1 MDRVELRILYQDGN
15 SSKLRCI
22 VNKWKFQDAM
32 MGEQYLTFTITS
44 ETPIDWAVGDF
55 CVFRGETYTL
65 NYVPSVTQKAGTKE
79 RQDAYTYEN
88 VKFESHQEELTR
100 CIMLDIT
107 ASTGLYI
114 AALGTNYTGSSKFP
128 LYCGETSVG
137 GDTLTP
143 VCALAAKMQANLDR
157 MYGGAN
163 AWKIFVDTTTTFV
176 NAVGDTVLVT
186 HTDDKQLSF
195 DNTTVAQALAE
206 VHNTFD
212 LDYCIR
218 GRNIYIG
225 YNLKN
230 LTSDNDEETF
240 AFGYGK
246 GYPTHDDMN
255 KGLFQIKRM
264 ANPQQKIVTRLRAL
278 GSTKNMPYRYYNKKY
293 NLSQSLFPTN
303 LQLPDTF
310 ETSATK
316 ATHNAQRDPS
326 LSHVKGDTNDSY
338 IDKNNNAAACA
349 EGIREDCARW
359 DGSNG
364 DLVEIYPTIEG
375 ATYGELRGALVE
387 DQDGN
392 TGNGSFPNY
401 SADERI
407 DKLLAVGYKD
417 GSTLVDDANKGD
429 GILPESGIS
438 STGVVRSADIGQTSL
453 TYGRHNQFAYNGGY
467 YAGKDHTLFTIQ
479 GVMPGKY
486 AMAPT
491 IGSTFF
497 GFSLSCY
504 RDGCSADVGFQII
517 IKQKNQQTGVVTTL
531 ATYTSDLV
539 SIQRSDGVK
548 EIELPE
554 LPDVVN
560 GANAKVSEIRVTAM
574 SDITVTFR
582 MVMRNVVMPSGFTD
596 DFSISYKVGNSR
608 LDHSVTYEPEYT
620 WFPVDDSDSIVD
632 RFHVFIQDM
641 GFDLEA
647 CWSDETPMLVMKSGR
662 CVGREFEILQDIQK
676 VTHNNKKGYMLTLKR
691 AEDSSLNTYYP
702 SQTDPI
708 AADDTFVLLGIQM
721 PEAYVKMAEVRLLRA
736 ATQYLADNC
745 ETKFTYQPS
754 IDDIYLQRNYD
765 NMVQAGTPN
774 KSIFWRLYAGL
785 KFTFRGVP
793 TSEDSPAPLADIT
806 IEKVTISMGEGLT
819 PRVELTLNDDVQQG
833 TIQKLTTSV
842 DRIYNGSIFA
852 SGSGNGA
859 SGAMSAALLSLLQS
873 EGEKLFLSKTH
884 DDTAAGKITFNDV
897 VTHNETLKAK
907 KGIKVG
913 NFQSRFLGSG
923 ALIDEEGNA
932 EFESIYSRNFISTPE
947 FRFNRITVTEGENWC
962 TNGFGTIKEVEIIDD
977 TTGYITLKLEEN
989 DYASIETGDIC
1000 RGIYNDIANQY
1011 ETASLDDDTEL
1022 YAGENEGAGYGFSSK
1037 EGFFTSYFWV
1047 RSFVENKKGECKFM
1061 YELRNSNTPHPCAF
1075 MKFAQYGSFTNANRR
1090 SSSYS
1095 TSIGHYY
1102 EMVLDGVST
1111 WKIRSANVV
1120 YRKGYLGNMTVTLKN
1135 GHEAE
1140 LQGYG
1145 LYVQDNVYFGNAIV
1159 QLDPETLAEIEESL
1173 KSYEVNFSGY
1183 VDVITV
1189 DDVGNCIGGLWTV
1202 SGENNEY
1209 RNYRIH
1215 SAITV
1220 RKSGNLL
1227 ILAGNNEDAGEG
1239 TFKIYAQ
1246 PIGCTCVIE
1255 NSTIYITGIDN
1266 IKDGVAGS
1274 ADDANFDY
1282 AAMRN
1287 MESCSVDIIIDCEG
1301 KGSIQK
1307 NFPIRIKHDSQPF
1320 VGADISNEFS
1330 AVSWNTQTQAY
1341 VGLPIT
1347 FDMKMWHNN
1356 EILDIASTDNVSLAS
1371 ATGGVTLVNG
1381 TAPATPAASSIY
1393 YSKSI
1398 ITDGV
1403 TGKKHAR
1410 ISINAMGENLPN
1422 VIDIDVTSTATYSG
1436 VSYERTLR
1444 HTINRSTDTNVYQLH
1459 PSVGEVGVIY
1469 NDNKEKVISTNKV
1482 YTDVRCDSTDDKHYT
1497 VATSDYAKHGLFITY
1512 QTFTLNASDQEVASA
1527 EAAYSTLN
1535 GVTVS
1540 NTYTRIRFKLYKLVD
1555 TTLSPLSAL
1564 LDSTNVVEV
1573 LDIEDV
1579 PVILDGL
1586 DGDNSI
1592 SVCLDNQNDAVMCI
1606 EDGTVIASTLPV
1618 AKARLMDGEETVGRS
1633 VLGTTLAA
1641 NKLTLGNWT
1650 LVCHGCT
1657 AEFVGWEAD
1666 ANSDDWVSLRVTG
1679 VTDDVASVDVKC
1691 QYTKHGV
1698 VGNYISILTVK
1709 KIYGLDKYELTFDPP
1724 VISYNP
1730 NTNTYTP
1737 QSINVYVWKT
1747 TQEEDRHLM
1756 TSLPGNTS
1764 NAVSQT
1770 DGSIRLQYS
1779 VDKGV
1784 TWTTLYG
1791 YSSGKSVA
1799 KTLYDVAGAE
1809 SIDFRIQKYVA
1820 GESGGEWVLLDE
1832 EGVEIVGDGENVIQL
1847 IIDNGNDSVVCLED
1861 GTVIASTLPVANVYL
1876 YDGNDMVNTSL
1887 QAAAWQTLECV
1898 GCTASWVSGYQSDG
1912 GKKFSVS
1919 AVTADVAK
1927 VTAKVSYKGN
1937 IYQVVHTIK
1946 KLYGLDKY
1954 EIITDP
1960 VSIAYNP
1967 NTGAHTPTSFNVYVY
1982 LTTQEEDRHLMTTL
1996 PKKQVNSDSDG
2007 DVRLQYSVNNGNSWT
2022 TITNYSSG
2030 KTVNSSDFS
2039 SVTSGAVLLRVQ
2051 KYVAGESGGEW
2062 VLLDEEGVE
2071 ITRNGQDGKG
2081 VEYIFFAVSDWD
2093 GVEAHKPT
2101 LLDVAADRQVDN
2113 YCPYTDVGHTDQW
2126 TDEPT
2131 GVSLNYKYEFY
2142 AQRKKVN
2149 GVWQPFSGVK
2159 VWDHFPVDGE
2169 TPYIIDLS
2177 NEQSFVNCDEN
2188 GNVLSGATYE
2198 TSRLMLFKGGSYAF
2212 TDFNILVT
2220 PTNISCNGSTNSFYL
2235 TDSQKSTAQS
2245 NGYFVLTP
2253 SAITSNTAQISIQ
2266 AQLKTNSSIVLTTTY
2281 RINKN
2286 ISGGV
2291 GQDAVMYSL
2300 IPSLNVVHKDANG
2313 NFIDTALDLA
2323 VKKIV
2328 GTSVSTID
2336 SIADWDAEGFVL
2348 KYSRGSS
2355 STKYLLGSF
2364 TNLSTSS
2371 LFSTYTRITIYLY
2384 NDSEVLLDKESINIV
2399 CDGEDGE
2406 DGEDASEVNPNILL
2420 RTIFDYGIDFVKEKW
2435 KSNFNYVYIDQAS
2448 DTPVDGRKC
2457 LRIDASSA
2465 SSEIDIYQNVLGRV
2479 KTGTWYT
2486 LSFNYWATGYNHSI
2500 WNTFIWSGNDA
2511 SGKHIIDDSAGCYID
2526 GVFQSS
2532 IPVNGRVNW
2541 PCSWQ
2546 GGRHSITFKTRSSFP
2561 TGSEVRILFR
2571 CPQGEQVAICMP
2583 KLEIG
2588 QVATAYMAH
2597 EDDLPGTYYY
2607 LTSDINSIIR
2617 TYTGTYRGS
2626 ATPCVTAWK
2635 KVSGKDP
2642 QRLYDITDVNGQVA
2656 EGFTLNVYE
2665 MNGSTKEYTNTSVYG
2680 LVTCAAPYSY
2690 VDRFEAELVKGGKT
2704 YATLSI
2710 PIVTEQQ
2717 GPAGADGVFP
2727 RDRGMFKS
2735 GETYYYTNQGGV
2747 YIRDMVRYE
2756 IGGVLYGF
2764 LVKTKDTT
2772 VTTAPSSSSGDS
2784 YWEATGIVETVIA
2797 NTIFGTNANI
2807 GGFMASAE
2815 MLRSVTPAYRVKYMG
2830 DFKAVSYGLYYQ
2842 GTFQLGTTYYYAYH
2856 GYSVYGAVFYNGS
2869 YYKRVGSS
2877 APDTTKTPAEDT
2889 SHWTTFASADYDCIS
2904 HPNTEWLIPSGCTY
2918 TYSEASVD
2926 APAIR
2931 PMVKYNNKYYV
2942 AKGSMLGKTFF
2953 NNTFSTTNWR
2963 EAYDFEVIGIQ
2974 NVNDTVDVP
2983 KFMLNGG
2990 TGTLIMRQADDTIYT
3005 YDEDGKQT
3013 TGYENGRK
3021 VVIDPATKSVS
3032 VFNDN
3037 GNQVI
3042 TINGENKS
3050 SIASAYTGNSGNT
3063 SVAAGSVSKGAS
3075 GSGCLVKAN
3084 EIKVLSNTFTIGDGG
3099 WNFQIQASLSVQASF
3114 TTSSSWCPDQDKGVL
3129 SYIRPITYYEGS
3141 YGHQS
3146 YCKAELVLVKEGGST
3161 VVIASAT
3168 QGANGASYSL
3178 SIDKNI
3184 HISGGTY
3191 YLALRYTYA
3200 LYSNHSL
3207 YITHGAISAA
3217 WAKDGYMGEIF
3228 ANGLAFGNNAQ
3239 NFFAVIKE
3247 SDTNLHLKLLSN
3259 NKYGLE
3265 ISSSGVKVCI
3275 NGTWYT
3281 VGVSGGNAT
3290 LT

>member
-453 TYGRHNQFAYNGGY
+453 TYGRHNQFTNNGGNY
-467 YAGKDHTLFTIQ
+467 VGKDHTLFTIQ
-479 GVMPGKY
+479 GVMHGKY

-531 ATYTSDLV
+531 ATYTSDLE
-539 SIQRSDGVK
+539 SIERSDGVK

-560 GANAKVSEIRVTAM
+560 GANAKVNEIRVTAM

-582 MVMRNVVMPSGFTD
+582 MIMRNVVMPSGFTD

-819 PRVELTLNDDVQQG
+819 PKVELTLNDDVQQG

-907 KGIKVG
+907 KGVKVG

-1274 ADDANFDY
+1274 QDDANFDY
-1282 AAMRN
+1282 DAMRN

-1307 NFPIRIKHDSQPF
+1307 NFPVRIKHDSQPF

-1356 EILDIASTDNVSLAS
+1356 EILDIASANDISLSS

-1398 ITDGV
+1398 ITDVV
-1403 TGKKHAR
+1403 TGKKHAH
-1410 ISINAMGENLPN
+1410 ISINAMGEDLPN

-1564 LDSTNVVEV
+1564 LDSTNIIEV
-1573 LDIEDV
+1573 LDTEDV

-1809 SIDFRIQKYVA
+1809 SIDFRIQKYVV

-1996 PKKQVNSDSDG
+1996 PTHSSATDG
-2007 DVRLQYSVNNGNSWT
+2007 DVRLQYSTDNGSTWT
-2022 TITNYSSG
+2022 TLTGYSSG
-2030 KTVNSSDFS
+2030 KTVSSSLYS

-2051 KYVAGESGGEW
+2051 KYVVGESGGEW

-2081 VEYIFFAVSDWD
+2081 VEYVFFAVSDWD

-2177 NEQSFVNCDEN
+2177 NEQSFVNCDDA

-2235 TDSQKSTAQS
+2235 SDSQKSTAQS
-2245 NGYFVLTP
+2245 NGYFELTP
-2253 SAITSNTAQISIQ
+2253 SDIGSNSAHISIQ
-2266 AQLKTNSSIVLTTTY
+2266 AQLKTNTSIILTATY
-2281 RINKN
+2281 KINKN
-2286 ISGGV
+2286 IAGGA
-2291 GQDAVMYSL
+2291 GQSAVMYSL
-2300 IPSLNVVHKDANG
+2300 QPSLNVVHKDGYG
-2313 NFIDTALDLA
+2313 NFIDTTLA
-2323 VKKIV
+2323 VQVKKIT
-2328 GTSVSTID
+2328 GTNVDTLSSGSDYSGNNVT
-2336 SIADWDAEGFVL
+2336 L
-2348 KYSRGSS
+2348 KYSQGSS
-2355 STKYLLGSF
+2355 STKSDFPDVTGSSV
-2364 TNLSTSS
+2364 ST
-2371 LFSTYTRITIYLY
+2371 LFGSATYITLFLY
-2384 NDSEVLLDKESINIV
+2384 DSNNVVLDKERINIV
-2399 CDGEDGE
+2399 CDGEDG
-2406 DGEDASEVNPNILL
+2406 DDAHEVNPNILL
-2420 RTIFDYGIDFVKEKW
+2420 RTIFNNGINFVKEAW
-2435 KSNFNYVYIDQAS
+2435 AGNYSYISIDTAS
-2448 DTPVDGRKC
+2448 DTVIEGRKC
-2457 LRIDASSA
+2457 VRINANSLSS
-2465 SSEIDIYQNVLGRV
+2465 SNYIDFSQDVYSRIKPN
-2479 KTGTWYT
+2479 TWYT
-2486 LSFNYWATGYNHSI
+2486 LSFNYFATEQFITYIYDGNNTSGVVDQNAGFYVDGTFVSGIGIDGNHSWPSN
-2500 WNTFIWSGNDA
+2500 WNGL
-2511 SGKHIIDDSAGCYID
+2511 
-2526 GVFQSS
+2526 
-2532 IPVNGRVNW
+2532 
-2541 PCSWQ
+2541 
-2546 GGRHSITFKTRSSFP
+2546 RHTLTFKTKSSFG
-2561 TGSEVRILFR
+2561 TSEAIIIFRAFGGSQL
-2571 CPQGEQVAICMP
+2571 AICMP

-2617 TYTGTYRGS
+2617 TYTGSYRGS
-2626 ATPCVTAWK
+2626 ATPRVTAWK
-2635 KVSGKDP
+2635 KVGGKDP

-2665 MNGSTKEYTNTSVYG
+2665 MNGSNKEYTNTSSYG
-2680 LVTCAAPYSY
+2680 LVTCSTPSSN
-2690 VDRFEAELVKGGKT
+2690 VDRFEAELVKDGKT

-2717 GPAGADGVFP
+2717 GQAGADGVYP
-2727 RDRGMFKS
+2727 RDCGLFKS
-2735 GETYYYTNQGGV
+2735 GNTYYYKKVGNM

-2756 IGGVLYGF
+2756 IGGVMYGF
-2764 LVKTKDTT
+2764 LVKDTT
-2772 VTTAPSSSSGDS
+2772 VGTTGVTAAPSSASGDS
-2784 YWEATGIVETVIA
+2784 NWEASGIVETVIA
-2797 NTIFGTNANI
+2797 NTVFGTNANI
-2807 GGFMASAE
+2807 GGFMASSDR
-2815 MLRSVTPAYRVKYMG
+2815 LRSSSILYRIRYRG
-2830 DFKAVSYGLYYQ
+2830 I
-2842 GTFQLGTTYYYAYH
+2842 FQSNTYYNYTTAE
-2856 GYSVYGAVFYNGS
+2856 SQSDNIAV
-2869 YYKRVGSS
+2869 R
-2877 APDTTKTPAEDT
+2877 D
-2889 SHWTTFASADYDCIS
+2889 
-2904 HPNTEWLIPSGCTY
+2904 
-2918 TYSEASVD
+2918 
-2926 APAIR
+2926 
-2931 PMVKYNNKYYV
+2931 MVKYSNQYYVILHQGNWTNNDNQAVSGNYVPAAGTYYAPYYTDYWRKATKKEIEAVTYDTNGNELSGGTLEIPMFELNGSNGTMRLTQSEETSWSVNENGVQTVGMEDGQRVEISPLDKKISIFDSNNKQV
-2942 AKGSMLGKTFF
+2942 AQFDGDKVSTIDDLFGNSSGSL
-2953 NNTFSTTNWR
+2953 
-2963 EAYDFEVIGIQ
+2963 
-2974 NVNDTVDVP
+2974 
-2983 KFMLNGG
+2983 GG
-2990 TGTLIMRQADDTIYT
+2990 T
-3005 YDEDGKQT
+3005 DGYSGNHSET
-3013 TGYENGRK
+3013 SPSSNWHSGYKEGY
-3021 VVIDPATKSVS
+3021 VELGA
-3032 VFNDN
+3032 F
-3037 GNQVI
+3037 G
-3042 TINGENKS
+3042 TINGQITVVVNGTLKAQGS
-3050 SIASAYTGNSGNT
+3050 SHYNSSFYDGDPAAVLIGGVPSPVQQGNT
-3063 SVAAGSVSKGAS
+3063 YLFKNHVIAQ
-3075 GSGCLVKAN
+3075 LV
-3084 EIKVLSNTFTIGDGG
+3084 VGYYSNG
-3099 WNFQIQASLSVQASF
+3099 NFSVQA
-3114 TTSSSWCPDQDKGVL
+3114 TLAETSAWGV
-3129 SYIRPITYYEGS
+3129 YE
-3141 YGHQS
+3141 
-3146 YCKAELVLVKEGGST
+3146 T
-3161 VVIASAT
+3161 
-3168 QGANGASYSL
+3168 
-3178 SIDKNI
+3178 KNI
-3184 HISGGTY
+3184 NVSKMFYGNSSRTY
-3191 YLALRYTYA
+3191 YLAIHYKIGLY
-3200 LYSNHSL
+3200 YSNQNWGNVAWSGIKVSYAGGS
-3207 YITHGAISAA
+3207 YISRVFGNGFVYGLNGANFMSAVAETINGNTHMHVKAMSGGGMYGFEV
-3217 WAKDGYMGEIF
+3217 AKDGLYVWISG
-3228 ANGLAFGNNAQ
+3228 
-3239 NFFAVIKE
+3239 
-3247 SDTNLHLKLLSN
+3247 T
-3259 NKYGLE
+3259 KY
-3265 ISSSGVKVCI
+3265 KV
-3275 NGTWYT
+3275 T
-3281 VGVSGGNAT
+3281 VSGTNAV
-3290 LT
+3290 LTAQ